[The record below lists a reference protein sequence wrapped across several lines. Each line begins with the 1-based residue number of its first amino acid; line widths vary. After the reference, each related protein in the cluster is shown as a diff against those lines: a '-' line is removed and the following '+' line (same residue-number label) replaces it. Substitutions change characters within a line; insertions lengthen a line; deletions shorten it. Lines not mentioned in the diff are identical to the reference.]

1 MFLFKESYFVHPNPW
16 GDEHEDDHQV
26 VDARHDDISGVC
38 FRHLGPGI
46 PSHGVVKTCQGQ
58 FRQQNIGK
66 ANTKQILTARV
77 LHIISKYCA
86 SSYGNVLIWEITESN
101 HRLASSPGLDP
112 RRQRVTVLATAMAGI
127 PKRTSS
133 FTHFSNHSSGYLAGM
148 NMMHFQIKH
157 GISQHWNSLQALDWQ
172 HFESKGRAINNWTGF
187 RAYSSSSIADSQNR
201 PNSAKSI

>member
-38 FRHLGPGI
+38 FRHLVPGI
-46 PSHGVVKTCQGQ
+46 PSHGVVKPCQGQ
-58 FRQQNIGK
+58 FRQQDIGK
-66 ANTKQILTARV
+66 ANTKQILTVRGRYTGTQN
-77 LHIISKYCA
+77 SKYCT
-86 SSYGNVLIWEITESN
+86 SSYSKGNVLIWEITDSN

-148 NMMHFQIKH
+148 LMMHFQIKH
-157 GISQHWNSLQALDWQ
+157 GICQHWNSLQALDWQ
-172 HFESKGRAINNWTGF
+172 QHFESRWISKLK
-187 RAYSSSSIADSQNR
+187 RAYQKLTLVSWQWWLV
-201 PNSAKSI
+201 